1 MLFADIMVNMGYS
14 RKDVEDS
21 LTQNKYD
28 DITATYLLLG
38 RRTAMVSAGT
48 SLSNGV
54 VRRCHARHYHDCASY
69 TVGHVRC
76 AGEVS

>member
-1 MLFADIMVNMGYS
+1 MMSSRLHRGIHFEFNFYRTQNALVIPQDCYVFTDIMVNMGYA

-38 RRTAMVSAGT
+38 RRTAMVRS
-48 SLSNGV
+48 
-54 VRRCHARHYHDCASY
+54 
-69 TVGHVRC
+69 
-76 AGEVS
+76 